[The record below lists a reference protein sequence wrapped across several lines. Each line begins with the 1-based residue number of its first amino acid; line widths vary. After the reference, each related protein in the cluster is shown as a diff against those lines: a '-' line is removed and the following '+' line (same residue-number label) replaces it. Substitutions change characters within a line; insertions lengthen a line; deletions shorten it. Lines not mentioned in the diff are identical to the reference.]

1 MHLTEIAFCLG
12 EFLKGR
18 RGDSPLL
25 PKCADAYL
33 KGETVYFGSLRK
45 ALNLSPIT
53 WSLGGSVQSN
63 SPAALGKALGEAL
76 EEYAFYDGFDFR
88 SRAKANG
95 RLLMSRMGYVD
106 TRIFH
111 KEVKAVVATYDG
123 KCLEFLPT
131 APAGEEWNF
140 LAETL
145 KTEASSQSELGENL
159 LQAFSLCRPN
169 WPFEPQS

>member
-1 MHLTEIAFCLG
+1 MHNDQILVSEDSGIVTITLNRPERLNAFIG
-12 EFLKGR
+12 HMR
-18 RGDSPLL
+18 RD
-25 PKCADAYL
+25 
-33 KGETVYFGSLRK
+33 
-45 ALNLSPIT
+45 
-53 WSLGGSVQSN
+53 
-63 SPAALGKALGEAL
+63 LGEAL